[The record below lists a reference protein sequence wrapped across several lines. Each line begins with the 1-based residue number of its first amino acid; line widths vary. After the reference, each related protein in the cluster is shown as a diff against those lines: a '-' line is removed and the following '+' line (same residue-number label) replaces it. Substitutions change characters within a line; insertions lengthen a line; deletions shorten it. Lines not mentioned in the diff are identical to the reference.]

1 MSHKDEKASAGYY
14 WVLLKDEG
22 IKAELTATAHVG
34 VHRYTC
40 PSANPLS
47 IIIDLAHLLDNEYIY
62 EAELEQTASNEIAG
76 MRRTRGWTD
85 NQYVYFV
92 ARFSKPFQTVGF
104 VQDRKMFSAEAKLT
118 GTDLQAVL
126 TFDDKDSE
134 PVIAQV
140 GLSIVSVDNARENRC
155 V

>member
-1 MSHKDEKASAGYY
+1 M
-14 WVLLKDEG
+14 
-22 IKAELTATAHVG
+22 
-34 VHRYTC
+34 
-40 PSANPLS
+40 
-47 IIIDLAHLLDNEYIY
+47 IIVTGLA
-62 EAELEQTASNEIAG
+62 
-76 MRRTRGWTD
+76 D

-134 PVIAQV
+134 PVIAKV
-140 GLSIVSVDNARENRC
+140 GLSIVSVDNARENLDAEVKISILTQC
-155 V
+155 VLPPVVLGNRHFHPLLWREAI